1 FSSGVLIENNLFN
14 NVGNHHSSFSAINI
28 NGGGQN
34 EMKRNAFK
42 NSARPIKYNKFAEL
56 NLFNNYKNS
65 LLTAQAAFNSVGV
78 ANTDYDKYADFKIFL
93 NYDSTVADLPDFK
106 HQRSDAVGNVSYN
119 DQTVAYD
126 SAVHVDLQTNLLTG
140 VILPAHDQWEQSANI
155 ALDSLTTDLSALWSN
170 IEAALDLSSGWAS
183 SLTSVVAN
191 LNTTLADIYTVGENG
206 GTWPITNLVSNGDF
220 ENGTSPWSAMK
231 RQGQWTSLQTE
242 LHNNSLALRIGN
254 RVNPGHSAKYALSTV
269 SANQTFN
276 VTADLN
282 TTGKITVIY
291 RYKDTSGSNRTITVG
306 WQDSDSQWISY
317 NQTFTLPGD
326 ADPSQGIELWFK
338 TGNSANQSG
347 LTDIFVDNLILQ

>member
-1 FSSGVLIENNLFN
+1 
-14 NVGNHHSSFSAINI
+14 
-28 NGGGQN
+28 
-34 EMKRNAFK
+34 MR
-42 NSARPIKYNKFAEL
+42 
-56 NLFNNYKNS
+56 
-65 LLTAQAAFNSVGV
+65 TAQDAFNAVGV
-78 ANTDYDKYADFKIFL
+78 ANTDYDKY
-93 NYDSTVADLPDFK
+93 PDFK
-106 HQRSDAVGNVSYN
+106 VFLAYNASSEFQEQASNAEGNVSYN

-126 SAVHVDLQTNLLTG
+126 SAVHVDMNTSLLTG
-140 VILPAHDQWEQSANI
+140 VILPAHGKWTQANNI

-242 LHNNSLALRIGN
+242 LHNNSLALRISN

-282 TTGKITVIY
+282 TLSLIH
-291 RYKDTSGSNRTITVG
+291 
-306 WQDSDSQWISY
+306 ISEPTRPY
-317 NQTFTLPGD
+317 
-326 ADPSQGIELWFK
+326 
-338 TGNSANQSG
+338 
-347 LTDIFVDNLILQ
+347 